1 VSSRPKTQV
10 HIVTGK
16 GGVGK
21 STFSASLARALSE
34 KGEGPILLIE
44 VQGSGRSLELL
55 GLEDHF
61 RYEAQAVPE
70 MNNVWA
76 CRILPRPAFRQY
88 FSLLLA
94 LGQQDSAFAQITSGL
109 RDRLVDTV
117 LDNKVVSAF
126 VDVCPG
132 LEPAALLGKV
142 HWEATEGEAPEI
154 DRPWRHI
161 VMDAPSTGH
170 ALMLFRSTQ
179 ALVEVFGTGIVF
191 KQASDI
197 MSLMRDTSIT
207 RLYVLST
214 PEELPL
220 KEATDLAGGL
230 AAIGLPAPRFVL
242 NRVRP
247 MTLAAANAP
256 TETALEQWSSQ
267 WAREARLERERSQEE
282 SALLG
287 EFLVEHQIKDF
298 AARIPENFEAG
309 DPLGPIVSL
318 CKELVAK

>member
-1 VSSRPKTQV
+1 V

-21 STFSASLARALSE
+21 STVSASLARALAE
-34 KGEGPILLIE
+34 RGEGPILLIE

-61 RYEAQAVPE
+61 RYEAQAVS
-70 MNNVWA
+70 NLDNVWA
-76 CRILPRPAFRQY
+76 SRILPNPAFRQY

-94 LGQQDSAFAQITSGL
+94 MGQQDSTFAQLTSSL
-109 RDRLVDTV
+109 RERLVDTV
-117 LDNKVVSAF
+117 LENKVVSAF

-142 HWEATEGEAPEI
+142 HWEATEGMAPETK
-154 DRPWRHI
+154 RPWRHV

-170 ALMLFRSTQ
+170 CLMLFRSTQ
-179 ALVEVFGTGIVF
+179 ALVEVFGSGIVF
-191 KQASDI
+191 KQASEI
-197 MSLMRDTSIT
+197 MSLMRDPLAT
-207 RLYVLST
+207 RLYILST

-220 KEATDLAGGL
+220 KEASDLSAGL
-230 AAIGLPAPRFVL
+230 ASIGLPPARFVL

-247 MTLAAANAP
+247 PTQQSNGALSAAELDAWNP
-256 TETALEQWSSQ
+256 E
-267 WAREARLERERSQEE
+267 WAREARLEIERSSEE

-287 EFLVEHQIKDF
+287 EFLKTHAIKDF
-298 AARIPENFEAG
+298 SARIPELFSLHDDIA
-309 DPLGPIVSL
+309 PIASVCS
-318 CKELVAK
+318 KELLP